1 MSVQFKSELVDE
13 AYTNSDE
20 SSVDSQEESSRQ
32 FNKFQLLDLVDG
44 DQETKDGLD
53 DEKNSEI
60 EDSDGESKQK
70 QQQIT
75 TSSTSK
81 QKKRKRRN
89 KSKPNKINQPQLI
102 DPLDNK
108 FISEGG
114 FESSNKDDIKHQKS
128 TESLQNLLK
137 LDMRNLIPEN
147 ELKRMFGKSIVKDE
161 HKQKHH
167 PGLGSG
173 NQRSRFVSA
182 THAELR
188 LLHLSIGPKMELDD
202 LMNQQQNN
210 SGNIIKSNNGDK
222 KNKTSKTDQTRENH
236 LRPTY
241 FRLVHDKSYQV
252 AHSIFLD
259 AAYLG
264 DSESIVRNL
273 NAYPV
278 HIESLIQLSDMLRIS
293 EDYKSASELIE
304 RALLIFEN
312 GFHQRFNFA
321 QANCRLSY
329 KRPENRTLFIT
340 IFKHVVYCNRRGLR
354 RTPLEYTK
362 FLLSLDPENDPL
374 FASLMIDFYA
384 IRSEEYDYLI
394 NFISQW
400 KHLSK
405 LPNMKFSLALA
416 YFMKSRCKKQGK
428 IVSEE
433 NLKRADEYLQES
445 LLCYPNFIIPLL
457 DACSAE
463 PDSGLKECDYFDYSV
478 YSNKYK
484 TVPEAVDLLV
494 NLYVQRNLVLWKT
507 KHVSAWLERNVAT
520 LVSGFASKEIV
531 DSGIQLDCWS
541 TFRGPSPRSLLRHI
555 ILSDLSIKIPPSAAS
570 STLLDIDPFPP
581 ESIVSYQRSSNPA
594 NSNLDPNQSQP
605 RGISSLFI
613 RSFLPNFSSAT
624 DSPRASQDNHD
635 RDEARPNPA
644 NPSTDDQQSLDI
656 ITEDTSINLDVVQ
669 SHVQNVLA
677 SLGNLLIRT
686 ETRTPDEN
694 DDAQRDNNQR
704 Q

>member
-1 MSVQFKSELVDE
+1 MSVQFKSKVVDE
-13 AYTNSDE
+13 AHSD
-20 SSVDSQEESSRQ
+20 SDRGSVDSQEESGRQ
-32 FNKFQLLDLVDG
+32 FNKFQLLDLVDEDQDLADHVDDDKSSEIG
-44 DQETKDGLD
+44 DD
-53 DEKNSEI
+53 DE
-60 EDSDGESKQK
+60 DGK
-70 QQQIT
+70 QQAF
-75 TSSTSK
+75 TSSSCK

-89 KSKPNKINQPQLI
+89 KGKSNKIDQSELSNPT
-102 DPLDNK
+102 DNK
-108 FISEGG
+108 FISGSG
-114 FESSNKDDIKHQKS
+114 SKVLSDDVDNHQKPM
-128 TESLQNLLK
+128 ESLQHLLK

-161 HKQKHH
+161 HKSKHH
-167 PGLGSG
+167 PNMGSG
-173 NQRSRFVSA
+173 NQKSRFVSPA
-182 THAELR
+182 HTESR
-188 LLHLSIGPKMELDD
+188 RLHLNVGPKMELDD

-210 SGNIIKSNNGDK
+210 PDSIQKSNDGDK
-222 KNKTSKTDQTRENH
+222 KSKAGKKEQSRENY

-252 AHSIFLD
+252 AHSMFLD

-278 HIESLIQLSDMLRIS
+278 HVESIIQLSDMLRIS

-304 RALLIFEN
+304 RALLVFES

-374 FASLMIDFYA
+374 FSTLMIDFYA

-394 NFISQW
+394 NFISKW

-416 YFMKSRCKKQGK
+416 YFMKSRCAKQGRM
-428 IVSEE
+428 VSEE
-433 NLKRADEYLQES
+433 NLRQADEYLQEA

-463 PDSGLKECDYFDYSV
+463 PDFGLKECDYFDYSV

-494 NLYVQRNLVLWKT
+494 NLYVQRNMTLWKT
-507 KHVSAWLERNVAT
+507 KHTSAWLERNVA
-520 LVSGFASKEIV
+520 LMVSRFASKELV
-531 DSGIQLDCWS
+531 NNGLQLDCWS
-541 TFRGPSPRSLLRHI
+541 SFRGPSPRSLLRHI
-555 ILSDLSIKIPPSAAS
+555 ILSDLDIKIPPSAAT

-581 ESIVSYQRSSNPA
+581 ESIVSYQRSSDST
-594 NSNLDPNQSQP
+594 NSNLDPNQYRS

-613 RSFLPNFSSAT
+613 RSMLPSFSSV
-624 DSPRASQDNHD
+624 DDNPRSSQDNHNN
-635 RDEARPNPA
+635 DEIGPNLS
-644 NPSTDDQQSLDI
+644 NPSTNDQLSI
-656 ITEDTSINLDVVQ
+656 EMSEDASINL
-669 SHVQNVLA
+669 VQNVLA

-686 ETRTPDEN
+686 ETRPP
-694 DDAQRDNNQR
+694 DNNGDRR
-704 Q
+704 QDNHQGQ